1 MTHPVKDEDEEDP
14 DTMRSASQKIKPFKC
29 ANCDSSFS
37 HNTVLN
43 FPPKC
48 DIESENDQN
57 FVLNKKVNISKL
69 EVYTKTIE

>member
-1 MTHPVKDEDEEDP
+1 MNIFIIDLGKEKTSRHYPNGFIVSKLG
-14 DTMRSASQKIKPFKC
+14 SKSQ
-29 ANCDSSFS
+29 D
-37 HNTVLN
+37 TVLN

>member
-1 MTHPVKDEDEEDP
+1 MQGIGLWGVPGQCGYKY
-14 DTMRSASQKIKPFKC
+14 
-29 ANCDSSFS
+29 
-37 HNTVLN
+37 TVLN

-69 EVYTKTIE
+69 EVYTKTIEQLPNILKSAD

>member
-1 MTHPVKDEDEEDP
+1 MLVQCLH
-14 DTMRSASQKIKPFKC
+14 I
-29 ANCDSSFS
+29 ANA
-37 HNTVLN
+37 NVMPKLTVLN